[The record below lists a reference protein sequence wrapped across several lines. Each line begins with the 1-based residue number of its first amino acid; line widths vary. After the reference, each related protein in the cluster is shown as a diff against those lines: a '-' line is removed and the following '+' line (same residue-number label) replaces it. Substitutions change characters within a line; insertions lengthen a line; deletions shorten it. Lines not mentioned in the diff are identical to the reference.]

1 MFLWSYWSTIPYR
14 RTLLLQCGVSSV
26 LCCCRVCQITVPCQ
40 CGCHTHVVAG
50 CVGSLCHVSVG
61 TMHVCCC
68 MVCRIAVPC
77 QCGYH
82 VAWCAGSLCHV
93 SVGTI
98 HMCCC
103 MVFRITVLCQ
113 CGYMCA
119 VLQGVLSVWVPYT
132 CTLLQGVSDHCPMSV
147 WVPYTCAD
155 QLLGALRQHQ
165 DDHTNVTVSC
175 FQHSANPLNGTKTVC
190 LCSVCTS

>member
-1 MFLWSYWSTIPYR
+1 MSLW
-14 RTLLLQCGVSSV
+14 
-26 LCCCRVCQITVPCQ
+26 VPCYYTV
-40 CGCHTHVVAG
+40 CRITAMLVWVPY
-50 CVGSLCHVSVG
+50 
-61 TMHVCCC
+61 TCCC
-68 MVCRIAVPC
+68 MVCRITVPC

-82 VAWCAGSLCHV
+82 VVAGCVGSLCHV

-175 FQHSANPLNGTKTVC
+175 FQHSVNPLNGTKTVC